1 MTGVDQ
7 NSHQAPTLWH
17 PLRTPTFRNLL
28 AADLASDIGTFIQG
42 VGAAWMMVSLHA
54 GPLYIA
60 LIQTASALPFFLLAV
75 PAGVIGDIADRRKLI
90 LFAEIWMACVAV
102 VLAALAIAGRL
113 SPILLLILTF
123 AFAAGDAF
131 ESPAWRA
138 TLPEVVPHEDLSPAS
153 ALNGI
158 EFNFARAVGPALGGV
173 VIALAGISTTFAINA
188 VSSIGVIAVV
198 ARWQGKTRKRTG
210 PRETLDGATAAVI
223 RYVRYSPALRTIL
236 VRSGAVMFFASGL
249 LALLP
254 SAAHDVSKRPTSYG
268 FLLGCFG
275 TGAVLGGLAMQ
286 RVRERCS
293 TEQVVLGGVL
303 LFGFSTVAAG
313 LLRVLPMLGLS
324 MLIAGA
330 AWIVFVSFFNVIV
343 LNQTPDWVRARV
355 LAVSML
361 VFQGA
366 MAAGS
371 AAWGWLA
378 TMTDTR
384 IALMWAGAGTIAT
397 TALGLFLKLPDAPVD
412 VTPWVHWRLPTILNQ
427 DSSGIEI
434 GPILVTVEYDVAP
447 EQETAF
453 LKSIRRYERV
463 RRRDGAYRWG
473 VFRDLEHPNRYVET
487 FLTASWAEHVR
498 QHERAIRADRAV
510 EERVYS
516 HIRGTPTVRHLGHV
530 ETES

>member
-1 MTGVDQ
+1 LSGVDQ

-28 AADLASDIGTFIQG
+28 AADLASDIGTFLQG

-138 TLPEVVPHEDLSPAS
+138 TLPELVPHEDLPPAS

-254 SAAHDVSKRPTSYG
+254 SVAHDVSKRPTSYG

-293 TEQVVLGGVL
+293 TEQVVSGGVL

-384 IALMWAGAGTIAT
+384 IALMWAGAGTIAA

-412 VTPWVHWRLPTILNQ
+412 VTPWVHWRLPTILNP

-453 LKSIRRYERV
+453 LKAIHSYERV

-487 FLTASWAEHVR
+487 FLTASWTEHVR
-498 QHERAIRADRAV
+498 QHERAIHADRAV

-516 HIRGTPTVRHLGHV
+516 HIRGTPSVRHLGYV